1 MLVRSCPPG
10 WGSITR
16 TLSLQERHLSTL
28 ATLILAP
35 AVMAAQPALPSV
47 MPYAVPAVMPASVS
61 SGPIAMQTSIAA
73 ISWSLPA
80 TTAAVSVQADAQT
93 PQPTEPE
100 PASTQ
105 PETPSDEPP
114 QPSPVDNEIVVTG
127 GYGPPKEDPL
137 MRVNERAFDVV
148 DGVDQAL
155 VGPIAYAYEDALP
168 SPIRDGSRNV
178 LQNLREPVNFVN
190 FLLQFKFGKAVETL
204 GRFAINSTLG
214 LGGVIDVAGKE
225 GIGLPYRRN
234 GFSDTM
240 GFYGV
245 GDGPFLVLPLI
256 GSTTL
261 RDLIGSGLDQAV
273 LPYVAGKPFNT
284 PEYGIPAYA
293 FNSLNARLE
302 FDEQLRD
309 IREGDDPYVQFR
321 TEYLEKRQFEIDLLK
336 AGDNRAG
343 IPGAY
348 LQYKRER
355 EAAIEAGTTPP
366 PAPGE
371 EPEAVIEE
379 AETSAAV
386 SNIPNP
392 HIAADADVILAS
404 PAPVTEN
411 GDMAM
416 RHCTLAAPCQLNR
429 PQFARVMLYPV
440 S

>member
-1 MLVRSCPPG
+1 M
-10 WGSITR
+10 
-16 TLSLQERHLSTL
+16 STL

-35 AVMAAQPALPSV
+35 AVMAAQPVMPSPAPVALPV
-47 MPYAVPAVMPASVS
+47 AASSAPVV
-61 SGPIAMQTSIAA
+61 AQTSVAA

-80 TTAAVSVQADAQT
+80 SAAVASVQTEGPETAAETPQGAEQEEVQPQT
-93 PQPTEPE
+93 PPE
-100 PASTQ
+100 
-105 PETPSDEPP
+105 EPP
-114 QPSPVDNEIVVTG
+114 QSDEAADNTIVVTG
-127 GYGPPKEDPL
+127 DYGPPKEDPL

-148 DGVDQAL
+148 DGVDQAV

-168 SPIRDGSRNV
+168 SPIRDASRNV

-214 LGGVIDVAGKE
+214 LGGIIDVAGKE

-245 GDGPFLVLPLI
+245 GDGPFLVLPFI

-261 RDLIGSGLDQAV
+261 RDLVGSGLDQSV
-273 LPYVAGKPFNT
+273 LPYIAGKPFNSL
-284 PEYGIPAYA
+284 EYGIPAYA
-293 FNSLNARLE
+293 FNSLNSRLE
-302 FDEQLRD
+302 FDEQLKD
-309 IREGDDPYVQFR
+309 IRDGDDPYVQFR

-336 AGDNRAG
+336 TGDNRAG

-348 LQYKRER
+348 LRYKRER
-355 EAAIEAGTTPP
+355 DAALKAGTTPP

-371 EPEAVIEE
+371 EPEAIIEAAPE
-379 AETSAAV
+379 QSAEKPETSAAAT
-386 SNIPNP
+386 IAPAP
-392 HIAADADVILAS
+392 HIAADADIILTS

-411 GDMAM
+411 GDIAM
-416 RHCTLAAPCQLNR
+416 RHCTLDAPCQMDR